1 MILAPSPVQ
10 QFTDNSGALLVGGQL
25 FIYEAAT
32 TTKQAPFTDATGVTT
47 LPNPIIL
54 NVRGEVAASSSGTS
68 CGIWLD
74 PTLAYKFVLA
84 PATDTDPPTN
94 PFWTIDNVVSP
105 QSAILAA
112 LSQYQASLGGV
123 PVGAMMAYG
132 GATAPGGWVL
142 CYGQAVS
149 RTAYSLLFAT
159 IGIAY
164 GAGDGSSTF
173 NLPDKRGR
181 VSIGADN
188 MGGSAANRVTQAV
201 SGILATTVGQAGGSQ
216 LAQPDTLTAT
226 TTVNIVDPGHLHNFP
241 NNGQVVAQGQT
252 GIAEFNQPFFGLV
265 GTNTNTAAT
274 GISATASTTI
284 ANTLTGTAQNMIP
297 AQVDN
302 WIIYAGTPSS

>member
-32 TTKQAPFTDATGVTT
+32 TTKQAPFTDATGATA
-47 LPNPIIL
+47 LPNPIVL

-94 PFWTIDNVVSP
+94 PFWTIDNVGSP

-181 VSIGADN
+181 EPRHP
-188 MGGSAANRVTQAV
+188 GGVGHSRNDRRPGRRQPACPARHVDGDDHGEHRRSRPSA
-201 SGILATTVGQAGGSQ
+201 
-216 LAQPDTLTAT
+216 
-226 TTVNIVDPGHLHNFP
+226 
-241 NNGQVVAQGQT
+241 
-252 GIAEFNQPFFGLV
+252 
-265 GTNTNTAAT
+265 
-274 GISATASTTI
+274 
-284 ANTLTGTAQNMIP
+284 
-297 AQVDN
+297 
-302 WIIYAGTPSS
+302 